1 MIPKEFK
8 NTYKLQ
14 QELNQLLEQE
24 EIAILKT
31 ENPELANQLE
41 ANESIKETYLSQ
53 PERQFKKQIKDSF
66 SKEYKEQNNIK
77 EYFLGCSH
85 AIYTDTYDSRLKA
98 FKSNYTD
105 AKEHNFIYDEL
116 ERLTH
121 FEPPSYIDSKLL
133 KSISYSIESNKDF
146 LIGKLENLGF
156 TVTFSKND
164 DGLETLIMKTNH
176 KDLSIQK
183 TVNSTLKWEAE
194 ITHLVEL
201 GMALISSKSV
211 NIGKGNSKLS
221 ENKFYELLGG
231 FFNIE
236 KLYHE
241 KLKRDIRNRV
251 KDDTVFIPLLDEAL
265 KKDIQNWLK

>member
-24 EIAILKT
+24 EITILKT

-41 ANESIKETYLSQ
+41 ANESLKETYLSQ
-53 PERQFKKQIKDSF
+53 PEQQFKKQIKDSF
-66 SKEYKEQNNIK
+66 RKEYKEQNNIK
-77 EYFLGCSH
+77 EYFLGCSN
-85 AIYTDTYDSRLKA
+85 AIYTETYDSRLKA
-98 FKSNYTD
+98 FKSNFTD
-105 AKEHNFIYDEL
+105 AREHNFIYDEL

-121 FEPPSYIDSKLL
+121 FELPSYIDSKLL
-133 KSISYSIESNKDF
+133 KSIRYSIESNKDF
-146 LIGKLENLGF
+146 LIDKLEGLGF
-156 TVTFSKND
+156 TVTFSKD
-164 DGLETLIMKTNH
+164 DNGLETLIMKTNH

-183 TVNSTLKWEAE
+183 AHKSTLKWEAD

-201 GMALISSKSV
+201 GMALIASESV
-211 NIGKGNSKLS
+211 NVGKGKNKLS
-221 ENKFYELLGG
+221 ENNFYELLSNL
-231 FFNIE
+231 FNVE

-251 KDDTVFIPLLDEAL
+251 KDDTVFIPLIDEAL
-265 KKDIQNWLK
+265 KKDIQNRLK

>member
-24 EIAILKT
+24 EIAILKI

-41 ANESIKETYLSQ
+41 SHDSLKEVYLSQ
-53 PERQFKKQIKDSF
+53 PEQQFKKQIKDSF

-77 EYFLGCSH
+77 EYFLGCSN
-85 AIYTDTYDSRLKA
+85 AIYKETYDSRLKA
-98 FKSNYTD
+98 FKSNFTD
-105 AKEHNFIYDEL
+105 AREHNFIYDEI

-121 FEPPSYIDSKLL
+121 FELPSYIDSKLL
-133 KSISYSIESNKDF
+133 KSIRYSIESNKDF
-146 LIGKLENLGF
+146 LIDKLEGLGF

-183 TVNSTLKWEAE
+183 TVNSKLRWEGD

-201 GMALISSKSV
+201 GMALIASESV
-211 NIGKGNSKLS
+211 NVGKGNSKLS
-221 ENKFYELLGG
+221 EKKFYELLGS
-231 FFNIE
+231 FFNI
-236 KLYHE
+236 KILNHE
-241 KLKRDIRNRV
+241 KLKRDIRSRV
-251 KDDTVFIPLLDEAL
+251 KDDTVFIPLIDEAL
-265 KKDIQNWLK
+265 KKDIQNRLK